1 MIRLIAFDLDG
12 TLIDSRR
19 DIADSINELLDTY
32 GAPPLPFDDVLAM
45 VGEGAL
51 LLIGR
56 ALKAARLD
64 VSLRE
69 AHARFLGIY
78 DRRLVDH
85 TRLYDGV
92 LEALQTLGGAR
103 LGATAFGVSAAP
115 DLSPAAATPAVSES
129 SLAPSAGRAEAA
141 AGRADSDRGAA
152 SQLSLHGVALAVLT
166 NKPGAPAV
174 RILEHLGIADRF
186 MAVVGGDGPLPR
198 KPDPQ
203 ALLALCAQAGVA
215 PDETLMVGD
224 SWVDIHTARNAG
236 THACF
241 VTYGFGAPVPEGL
254 LPGELQID
262 HASELVDAV
271 AGLQP
276 LARS

>member
-19 DIADSINELLDTY
+19 DIADSINELLGTY
-32 GAPPLPFDDVLAM
+32 GAAPLPVDDVLAM

-92 LEALQTLGGAR
+92 LEALEALGGAR
-103 LGATAFGVSAAP
+103 AS
-115 DLSPAAATPAVSES
+115 
-129 SLAPSAGRAEAA
+129 AEAA
-141 AGRADSDRGAA
+141 GVPGASRADSGRGGADSAAAGVGAA
-152 SQLSLHGVALAVLT
+152 VAAGAGLGVGAGAGVGTGVGVGPEGARLAVLT
-166 NKPGAPAV
+166 NKPGAPAM

-186 MAVVGGDGPLPR
+186 MAVIGGDGELPR

-203 ALLALCAQAGVA
+203 ALLALCAQAGAA
-215 PDETLMVGD
+215 PEETLMVGD
-224 SWVDIHTARNAG
+224 SWVDVHTARAAG
-236 THACF
+236 THACY
-241 VTYGFGAPVPEGL
+241 VTYGFGAPPETM

-262 HASELVDAV
+262 RADQLVDAV
-271 AGLQP
+271 SGLQP

>member
-19 DIADSINELLDTY
+19 DIADSINELLGSY
-32 GAPPLPFDDVLAM
+32 GAAPLPFDDVLAM

-69 AHARFLGIY
+69 AHGRFLGIY

-92 LEALQTLGGAR
+92 LEALQTLAGGSSPGAGVAP
-103 LGATAFGVSAAP
+103 GATAV
-115 DLSPAAATPAVSES
+115 AV
-129 SLAPSAGRAEAA
+129 EAA
-141 AGRADSDRGAA
+141 EVGRGA
-152 SQLSLHGVALAVLT
+152 ALAVLT
-166 NKPGAPAV
+166 NKPDAPAV

-186 MAVVGGDGPLPR
+186 IAIVGGDGPLPR

-224 SWVDIHTARNAG
+224 SWVDVHTARNAG

-241 VTYGFGAPVPEGL
+241 VTYGFGAPPPEGL

-262 HASELVDAV
+262 RASDLVAAV
-271 AGLQP
+271 AGLN
-276 LARS
+276 AIAATA

>member
-19 DIADSINELLDTY
+19 DIADSINELLGSY
-32 GAPPLPFDDVLAM
+32 GAAPLPFDDVLAM

-69 AHARFLGIY
+69 AHGRFLGIY

-92 LEALQTLGGAR
+92 LEALQTLAGGSSP
-103 LGATAFGVSAAP
+103 GA
-115 DLSPAAATPAVSES
+115 
-129 SLAPSAGRAEAA
+129 
-141 AGRADSDRGAA
+141 
-152 SQLSLHGVALAVLT
+152 GVALAVLT
-166 NKPGAPAV
+166 NKPDAPAV

-186 MAVVGGDGPLPR
+186 IAVVGGDGPLPR

-224 SWVDIHTARNAG
+224 SWVDVHTARNAG

-241 VTYGFGAPVPEGL
+241 VTYGFGAPPPEGL

-262 HASELVDAV
+262 RASDLVAAI
-271 AGLQP
+271 AGLN
-276 LARS
+276 AVTATA

>member
-19 DIADSINELLDTY
+19 DIADSINELLGTY
-32 GAPPLPFDDVLAM
+32 DAPPLPFDDVLAM
-45 VGEGAL
+45 VGEGAR
-51 LLIGR
+51 LLITR
-56 ALKAARLD
+56 ALKAAGLEPT
-64 VSLRE
+64 VSLDE

-92 LEALQTLGGAR
+92 SEALAQLGGAKS
-103 LGATAFGVSAAP
+103 GANVRDSGDESPVASELRASGAGADAGV
-115 DLSPAAATPAVSES
+115 T
-129 SLAPSAGRAEAA
+129 
-141 AGRADSDRGAA
+141 
-152 SQLSLHGVALAVLT
+152 LAVLT

-174 RILEHLGIADRF
+174 RILETLGIADRF
-186 MAVVGGDGPLPR
+186 MSIVGGDGPLPR

-203 ALLALCAQAGVA
+203 SLLALCAQAGVT
-215 PDETLMVGD
+215 PEETLMVGD

-241 VTYGFGAPVPEGL
+241 VTYGFGGPVPDGL
-254 LPGELQID
+254 RPGELQID
-262 HASELVDAV
+262 RAIDLVDAV
-271 AGLQP
+271 AALD
-276 LARS
+276 LARA

>member
-19 DIADSINELLDTY
+19 DIADSINELLGSY
-32 GAPPLPFDDVLAM
+32 GAAPLPFDDVLAM

-64 VSLRE
+64 APLHE

-92 LEALQTLGGAR
+92 LEALETLGGAG
-103 LGATAFGVSAAP
+103 LSAHAADAAGGTEAVGARRVPDGRDASSAP
-115 DLSPAAATPAVSES
+115 DA
-129 SLAPSAGRAEAA
+129 R
-141 AGRADSDRGAA
+141 RADSEGGALLQISPGGA
-152 SQLSLHGVALAVLT
+152 ALAVLT

-215 PDETLMVGD
+215 PDEALMVGD
-224 SWVDIHTARNAG
+224 SWVDVHTARNAG
-236 THACF
+236 TRACF
-241 VTYGFGAPVPEGL
+241 VTYGFGAPTPEGL
-254 LPGELQID
+254 LPGELQVD
-262 HASELVDAV
+262 RASDLAAAI

>member
-19 DIADSINELLDTY
+19 DIADSINELLGSY
-32 GAPPLPFDDVLAM
+32 GAAPLPFDDVLAM
-45 VGEGAL
+45 VGEGAR
-51 LLIGR
+51 LLIAR

-64 VSLRE
+64 VSLDE

-92 LEALQTLGGAR
+92 SEALQALGGPLPQTSHGGTFQGR
-103 LGATAFGVSAAP
+103 GR
-115 DLSPAAATPAVSES
+115 TP
-129 SLAPSAGRAEAA
+129 L
-141 AGRADSDRGAA
+141 A
-152 SQLSLHGVALAVLT
+152 SQSRAGGDVAADARRVNATLAVLT

-174 RILEHLGIADRF
+174 RILQELGIADRF
-186 MAVVGGDGPLPR
+186 MSIVGGDSPLPR

-203 ALLALCAQAGVA
+203 ALLALCAEAGVT
-215 PDETLMVGD
+215 PEETLMVGD

-241 VTYGFGAPVPEGL
+241 VTYGFGAPVAEGL
-254 LPGELQID
+254 LPGELQVDRAID
-262 HASELVDAV
+262 LVDAI
-271 AGLQP
+271 ASLD
-276 LARS
+276 LARA